1 MSRAR
6 DLGSLINSTAAG
18 KNLIIN
24 GGFDIWQRGTTVS
37 AAGSQY
43 LADRW
48 NTYRSAY
55 AAGITVSRQ
64 LVSDSTNLPNLT
76 YCIRLQRDSGNTA
89 TNALGLAYNME
100 SIDSKLLAG
109 KTVTLSFYARAG
121 ATFIS
126 SGAQFSSAIIT
137 GTGTDQAIRNGFTDL
152 VFAVNRAITLTNSWV
167 RYSVTAN
174 LGATITQVALA
185 LDGAVSGTAGATDY
199 YEIAGVQLEV
209 GSSATAFS
217 RAGGTLHG
225 ELELCQR
232 YYYRALSEV
241 SYGPLG
247 TGKAYTTGTLNI
259 NVPLPVKMRA
269 IPSLSSGDV
278 SALSTFQFET
288 GATAGNT
295 PTSIGLNGNVASS
308 TVGGIDLVKSGAFT
322 QGAFYYLMGNGNS
335 NAYVGFSSEL

>member
-48 NTYRSAY
+48 NTYRGAY

-76 YCIRLQRDSGNTA
+76 YCIRIQRDSGNTA
-89 TNALGLAYNME
+89 TNALGLAYNAE

-109 KTVTLSFYARAG
+109 KTVTASFYARAG

-126 SGAQFSSAIIT
+126 SGAQLTSAIIT
-137 GTGTDQAIRNGFTDL
+137 GTGEDQVIRNGFTNL
-152 VFAVNRAITLTNSWV
+152 TFAVNRSITLTSNWV

-199 YEIAGVQLEV
+199 FEITGVQLEV
-209 GSSATAFS
+209 GSSATPFS
-217 RAGGTLHG
+217 RAGGNIAG
-225 ELELCQR
+225 ELAKCQR
-232 YYYRALSEV
+232 YFY
-241 SYGPLG
+241 
-247 TGKAYTTGTLNI
+247 
-259 NVPLPVKMRA
+259 NVNYQ
-269 IPSLSSGDV
+269 D
-278 SALSTFQFET
+278 STR
-288 GATAGNT
+288 GIYN
-295 PTSIGLNGNVASS
+295 
-308 TVGGIDLVKSGAFT
+308 TVG
-322 QGAFYYLMGNGNS
+322 NGFAQNS
-335 NAYVGFSSEL
+335 TNAYVVVKFPVMMRVGPTLNPFVGPFVIDDGALAYAVSNISLNQSGSSSCLINCTTTGMTQYRPVIVYANGSSSSRLSFSAEL